1 MFADIRNR
9 KRWNRIIL
17 ICFLFLNI
25 FRIVMDDT
33 IRSEQA
39 LSSQSVL
46 SVENLAVIISVAVAY
61 FCGNVC
67 DLIKGIT

>member
-39 LSSQSVL
+39 LSSQSV
-46 SVENLAVIISVAVAY
+46 
-61 FCGNVC
+61 
-67 DLIKGIT
+67 GIRKRMVWDTTSFFFKRMS